1 MEDSKR
7 GKYMMRP
14 MPNSSG
20 ATILLLDSEPLT
32 RTILHET
39 LERAGHLVVSVGDLG
54 GAVDRLKRMRPDLL
68 IVRPYINSMP
78 GHMAAQHL
86 RVGSPGL
93 PVLVIDGSIDDERIQ
108 VRNTV
113 HKIDSFPKPFA
124 AADLVERVR
133 DLCSI
138 RK

>member
-1 MEDSKR
+1 MS
-7 GKYMMRP
+7 P
-14 MPNSSG
+14 MPNSPG
-20 ATILLLDSEPLT
+20 PNILLLDSDPLT

-39 LERAGHLVVSVGDLG
+39 LERAGNLVVSVGDLG
-54 GAVDRLKRMRPDLL
+54 AAVDRLKRMRPDLL

-86 RVGSPGL
+86 RVASPGL

-108 VRNTV
+108 VRNSI

-124 AADLVERVR
+124 ADELVEKVR
-133 DLCSI
+133 DLYSV